1 MSRGLI
7 RSKHIIVD
15 DVLDKLYKAWIGHKV
30 DELEIRDRYL
40 LERMEYA
47 DAKLREGG
55 EQSRYTNLVN
65 DMLER
70 FKTHEIGTGLM
81 LSTRTIESDIARAKR
96 FFLSVRPRED
106 KEYARGKSI
115 EWLERLIWKAEEA
128 GEFKAAAAFIKELD
142 EIQGFKKDDIDLPD
156 YDAVQPAPV
165 MIITDLAELDIPIID
180 DLEGELR
187 LLNMPKAVYR
197 NTQNID
203 EAEAEPDAE

>member
-7 RSKHIIVD
+7 RSKDIIVD
-15 DVLDKLYKAWIGHKV
+15 DVLDKLYKAWIAHKL
-30 DELEIRDRYL
+30 DDLELQDRWL

-55 EQSRYTNLVN
+55 EMSRYGNLVKDIQQKYKHHAPGN
-65 DMLER
+65 AL
-70 FKTHEIGTGLM
+70 G

-115 EWLERLIWKAEEA
+115 EWLERLIWKAETA

-156 YDAVQPAPV
+156 YEAVQPAPV
-165 MIITDLAELDIPIID
+165 MIVTDLTQLDIPVID
-180 DLEGELR
+180 DLENELR
-187 LLNMPKAVYR
+187 LLNLPKAVYR
-197 NTQNID
+197 NTQSIE
-203 EAEAEPDAE
+203 EADTDGAE